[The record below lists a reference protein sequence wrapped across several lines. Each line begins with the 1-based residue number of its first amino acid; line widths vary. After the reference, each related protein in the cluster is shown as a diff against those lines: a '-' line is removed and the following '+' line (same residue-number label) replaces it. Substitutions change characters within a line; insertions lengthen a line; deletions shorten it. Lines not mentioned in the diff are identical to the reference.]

1 MTYLVSRLFY
11 QSYLVLALLNIVKK
25 MTSLEYFDQSED
37 WLMFANCLHRCSPS
51 SFLLKLTS
59 GYLVLKS
66 LTTVTRIRLTL
77 ILVWIVLVLPG
88 NGKGA
93 EDCGILINRG

>member
-1 MTYLVSRLFY
+1 MFGILST
-11 QSYLVLALLNIVKK
+11 LLNA
-25 MTSLEYFDQSED
+25 Q
-37 WLMFANCLHRCSPS
+37 R
-51 SFLLKLTS
+51 
-59 GYLVLKS
+59 GKS

-93 EDCGILINRG
+93 EDCGILLGSQTHLLSGGDPV

>member
-1 MTYLVSRLFY
+1 MLIAQR
-11 QSYLVLALLNIVKK
+11 
-25 MTSLEYFDQSED
+25 
-37 WLMFANCLHRCSPS
+37 
-51 SFLLKLTS
+51 
-59 GYLVLKS
+59 GKS

-93 EDCGILINRG
+93 EDCRILLVRFPNPLAVRRGPCLDFTKQGLNEKNLSPLFYALFLN